1 MHDGQEHS
9 SARAT
14 AASDPVRRRPLQTR
28 FGIVYDARMD
38 ASSQPETGAPQA
50 AVDAWQLLG
59 SRPSKIFA
67 MHIGYRARAA
77 QKGRTPEAPGYFLK
91 PATSLSLGGE
101 LVAPAGTEIFGFE
114 GEIAIV
120 IGTAA
125 RAVGEADAW
134 GHVSHVTASNDLGVF
149 DLRWVDKGSNIR
161 SKGGDGFTP
170 IGPALL
176 DASQLDPA
184 AIEVRTWLD
193 GELVQADST
202 STLIFSLAQIV
213 SDLSQ
218 LVTLEPGDVILTG
231 TPANASTFSPGQT
244 VEVEV
249 SATTLSGE
257 QVSTGRLASTVR
269 VGEQQLPPYSA
280 QPKPT
285 PEQWADASG
294 RPISEFQAISES
306 QEAAAPV
313 LDDELRA
320 QLSQVALAT
329 LSSGLRKRG
338 LNNVSID
345 GLRTTQPGKR
355 IVGTARTLRYVPNR
369 EDLFTSHGGGY
380 NAQKRLFDDLHE
392 GDVVVI
398 EARGD
403 NRSGTLGDIL
413 ALRARHLGAAGIIT
427 DGGVRDLDVVTE
439 IGVPTYH
446 AGGHP
451 AVLGR
456 LHVPWSFDET
466 VACGGATVQPGDII
480 VADGDGVLVIPP
492 ALVRELVEE
501 SIEQERAEE
510 FIAQQMDAGEVLD
523 GLFPMNAEWR
533 AKYEASLQTGDR

>member
-1 MHDGQEHS
+1 MSGPGSIEL
-9 SARAT
+9 
-14 AASDPVRRRPLQTR
+14 PLQTR

-38 ASSQPETGAPQA
+38 ASSQPRAGAPQA

-91 PATSLSLGGE
+91 PSTSLSLGGE
-101 LVAPAGTEIFGFE
+101 LVMPEGTEIFGFE

-125 RAVGEADAW
+125 RAVSEADAW
-134 GHVSHVTASNDLGVF
+134 GHVAHVTASNDLGVF
-149 DLRWVDKGSNIR
+149 DLRWVDKGSNLR

-170 IGPALL
+170 IGPKLLDAALL
-176 DASQLDPA
+176 DPN

-231 TPANASTFSPGQT
+231 TPANASTFAPGQT

-249 SATTLSGE
+249 TATTLDGE

-269 VGEQQLPPYSA
+269 VGEQRLPAYSA

-285 PEQWADASG
+285 PQQWADASG
-294 RPISEFQAISES
+294 RPVSQFQ
-306 QEAAAPV
+306 QAAAPV

-320 QLSQVALAT
+320 QLSTVALAT
-329 LSSGLRKRG
+329 LSSALRKRG

-345 GLRTTQPGKR
+345 GLRSTQPGKR

-369 EDLFTSHGGGY
+369 EDLFKSHGGGY

-446 AGGHP
+446 GGGHP

-466 VACGGATVQPGDII
+466 VACGGATVQAGDVI

-492 ALVRELVEE
+492 ALVRELVAEC
-501 SIEQERAEE
+501 IEAERAEE
-510 FIAQQMDAGEVLD
+510 YIAQQMDAGEPLD

-533 AKYEASLQTGDR
+533 AKYEATQQASAQAGPAQTGPEHA